1 MCKVCAYSL
10 FTSPPDSF
18 ICCPS
23 YTLNTQFTSRMN
35 AIKHWVSHSY
45 KLPNQLIHTI
55 WVLKSK
61 RLFSLL
67 RFSQMGE
74 NFKSEDILGFKL
86 DRCISDTLIKTGSIW
101 RFLKRLLG
109 AGLFGGI
116 IFSVVLAKS
125 KFLYYITCL
134 GRPWPLIFGTGFGL
148 GMGISNCNNDFKQ
161 PLPLVSHRIVVS
173 FSDLHCGSFQSSN
186 QVPDEK
192 IDT

>member
-1 MCKVCAYSL
+1 M
-10 FTSPPDSF
+10 
-18 ICCPS
+18 
-23 YTLNTQFTSRMN
+23 
-35 AIKHWVSHSY
+35 
-45 KLPNQLIHTI
+45 
-55 WVLKSK
+55 KSK

-86 DRCISDTLIKTGSIW
+86 DRCISDTLIKT
-101 RFLKRLLG
+101 G

-161 PLPLVSHRIVVS
+161 PLPLVSHRIV
-173 FSDLHCGSFQSSN
+173 SSN

>member
-1 MCKVCAYSL
+1 M
-10 FTSPPDSF
+10 
-18 ICCPS
+18 
-23 YTLNTQFTSRMN
+23 
-35 AIKHWVSHSY
+35 
-45 KLPNQLIHTI
+45 
-55 WVLKSK
+55 KSK

-86 DRCISDTLIKTGSIW
+86 DRCISDTLIKTG
-101 RFLKRLLG
+101 

-116 IFSVVLAKS
+116 IFSVVLAKR
-125 KFLYYITCL
+125 
-134 GRPWPLIFGTGFGL
+134 RPWPLIFGTGFGL

-161 PLPLVSHRIVVS
+161 PLPLVSHRIV
-173 FSDLHCGSFQSSN
+173 SSN